1 MSRIGK
7 LAINIPSGVKVF
19 VEGRTVKVTGPKGE
33 LSLRLR
39 SDIELDLSGDTIKV
53 VSKNKQTTAYWGT
66 TRALLANAV
75 RGVSEGFERGLE
87 LVGVG
92 YRVQKSG
99 NNLSMTLGFSHPV
112 EFAVPDGIDFEVVEN
127 NIIKVRGIDRQ
138 LVGQTAAKIRKIRK
152 PEPYLGKGIKYDNE
166 VIRRKAGK
174 SVASA

>member
-75 RGVSEGFERGLE
+75 RVLAKDSKEGWSLW
-87 LVGVG
+87 V
-92 YRVQKSG
+92 
-99 NNLSMTLGFSHPV
+99 
-112 EFAVPDGIDFEVVEN
+112 
-127 NIIKVRGIDRQ
+127 
-138 LVGQTAAKIRKIRK
+138 
-152 PEPYLGKGIKYDNE
+152 
-166 VIRRKAGK
+166 
-174 SVASA
+174 